1 MWVTIL
7 SFRAFPAR
15 RWTVCAGSAR
25 FLFPARAGRFPKKG
39 INRARAAYLWQG
51 THNYKSPRQKILSL
65 HAGDLLNLVIFYNYL
80 RFADVTG
87 R

>member
-7 SFRAFPAR
+7 SVRAFPAR

-25 FLFPARAGRFPKKG
+25 FLFPPGRGAFPKKG